1 VAIIRTAKHAF
12 GAPGIAPRWTQSAKD
27 AIGTAYS
34 AGSTVW
40 FTVSAGILNEVY
52 YPTIDRPQIRDLQ
65 YLVTDGESFFHDERR
80 HLESRLHPI
89 ADHGLGIR
97 IDNADRE
104 RRYRIVKEV
113 IADPHQ
119 PCVLIH
125 TRLEGDEELLARLRL
140 FALLAP
146 HLDVGGWENSG
157 YVAEAAGRELLTA
170 HKHGTWL
177 AMAATVPFT
186 RRSCGY
192 VGTTDGWTD
201 ISRDL
206 RMDWEF
212 DAAEDGN
219 IALVGELDT
228 RRVREF
234 TLGLAFGESLHHA
247 ATTLLQ
253 SLGFPFSQHRERFL
267 DQWGRACRRLTPLA
281 AVSGDEGRLYHASHA
296 LLLAHEDKTYPGAMI
311 ASLSIPWGEAKGDE
325 DLGGYHLVW
334 TRDMVNSTIG
344 LLACGNTE
352 TPLRA
357 LIYLACSQQ
366 PDGGFHQNFWID
378 GEPYWRGIQLDEV
391 AFPILLAWKLRQA
404 GALGDFDPYAMVLR
418 AAGYLIRKGPA
429 TPQERWEENAGYSP
443 STLASNIAALTCAA
457 GFAHERG
464 DEATATF
471 LQQHADFLEEHVE
484 AWTVTTDGTLLPG
497 VPRHYIRIHPVDPD
511 DPRPD
516 EDPNHGL
523 LTIRNRP
530 SGERAEFPA
539 KDVVD
544 AGFLELVR
552 YGIRRAGDTLVE
564 DSLRV
569 IDAILKVETPY
580 GPCWHRYNHD
590 GYGQRADGGPYQGW
604 GTGRA
609 WPLLTGER
617 GHYELA
623 AGRDVRPY
631 LRAMER
637 FATAAWL
644 LPEQVWDAPDLPQ
657 ARMFLGRPTGSP
669 MPLMWAH
676 AEYIKLL
683 RSTRDG
689 EPFDHI
695 AAVAERYQRHRP
707 ERRLEVWS
715 FERRVR
721 AVRRDAI
728 LRVEARAPFR
738 LHWTKGE
745 WPVAEDTASTPT
757 VIGIHFV
764 DIPISRGQTAPIR
777 FTFFWPEA
785 ERWEGQDFE
794 VDVEG
799 AT

>member
-1 VAIIRTAKHAF
+1 MAVVRVMRPAF

-40 FTVSAGILNEVY
+40 FTVSAGILNEAY

-65 YLVTDGESFFHDERR
+65 FLVTDGETFFHDERR
-80 HLESRLHPI
+80 HLDSVLEPLASD
-89 ADHGLGIR
+89 ALGVR
-97 IDNADRE
+97 ITNTDRAG
-104 RRYRIVKEV
+104 RYRIVKEV
-113 IADPHQ
+113 IGDPHQ
-119 PCVLIH
+119 PCVLVR
-125 TRLEGDEELLARLRL
+125 TRIEGDDAFLARLRV

-146 HLDVGGWENSG
+146 HLEVGGWENSG
-157 YVAEAAGRELLTA
+157 YVAEAAGRGILTA
-170 HKHGTWL
+170 EKRGTWL
-177 AMAATVPFT
+177 AMGATVPFV

-192 VGTTDGWTD
+192 VGTSDGWTD
-201 ISRDL
+201 LAADL

-212 DAAEDGN
+212 DVAENGN

-228 RRVREF
+228 RSASEF
-234 TLGLAFGESLHHA
+234 TLGLAFGRSLHHA
-247 ATTLLQ
+247 ATTLSQ

-267 DQWGRACRRLTPLA
+267 DQWSRASRHLTPLTPA
-281 AVSGDEGRLYHASHA
+281 SGDGGRLYHSSHA

-311 ASLSIPWGEAKGDE
+311 ASLSIPWGEVKGDE

-334 TRDMVNSTIG
+334 TRDMVNSATG
-344 LLACGNTE
+344 LLATGNSE

-378 GEPYWRGIQLDEV
+378 GQPYWRGIQLDEV
-391 AFPILLAWKLRQA
+391 AFPILLAAKLREA
-404 GALGDFDPYAMVLR
+404 EALRDFDPYPMVLR
-418 AAGYLIRKGPA
+418 AAGYLIERGPA
-429 TPQERWEENAGYSP
+429 TRQERWEENAGYSP

-457 GFAHERG
+457 VFARERG
-464 DEATATF
+464 DEATAAF
-471 LQQHADFLEEHVE
+471 LQQHADFLEAHVE

-497 VPRHYIRIHPVDPD
+497 VARHFVRITPVDPD
-511 DPRPD
+511 DPEPD
-516 EDPNHGL
+516 EDPNGGIL
-523 LTIRNRP
+523 MIRNRP
-530 SGERAEFPA
+530 PGERFAFPA

-552 YGIRRAGDTLVE
+552 YGIRKPGDPLIE

-569 IDAILKVETPY
+569 IDAALKVDTPF
-580 GPCWHRYNHD
+580 GPCWRRYNHD
-590 GYGQRADGGPYQGW
+590 GYGQRDDGGPYIGW

-623 AGRDVRPY
+623 AGRDPAAY
-631 LRAMER
+631 LHAMER
-637 FATAAWL
+637 FASAAGL
-644 LPEQVWDAPDLPQ
+644 LPEQIWNAPDLPE

-683 RSTRDG
+683 RSARDG
-689 EPFDHI
+689 EIFDRVP
-695 AAVAERYQRHRP
+695 AVAERYQARRP
-707 ERRLEVWS
+707 QPPLEVWT
-715 FERRVR
+715 FGRRVR
-721 AVRRDAI
+721 AVRPGT
-728 LRVEARAPFR
+728 RVRIQAGSPFR
-738 LHWTKGE
+738 LRWTRDQWGD
-745 WPVAEDTASTPT
+745 VEDTASRPT
-757 VIGIHFV
+757 ALGIEFV
-764 DIPISRGQTAPIR
+764 DVPVALAQTAPIR

-785 ERWEGQDFE
+785 GRWEGRDFAIS
-794 VDVEG
+794 VENRG
-799 AT
+799 

>member
-1 VAIIRTAKHAF
+1 VATLRTTKRAF

-34 AGSTVW
+34 GGSTVW
-40 FTVSAGILNEVY
+40 FTISAGILNEVY
-52 YPTIDRPQIRDLQ
+52 HPTIDRPQIRDLQ

-80 HLESRLHPI
+80 HLESRLEPL
-89 ADHGLGIR
+89 ADHGLGVR
-97 IDNADRE
+97 VTNADRDG
-104 RRYRIVKEV
+104 RYRIVKEV

-119 PCVLIH
+119 PCVLVH
-125 TRLEGDEELLARLRL
+125 TRLEGDEKLLARLHL

-146 HLDVGGWENSG
+146 HIDVGGWDNTG
-157 YVAEAAGRELLTA
+157 YVAEAAGCGLLAA

-177 AMAATVPFT
+177 TMAATVPFV
-186 RRSCGY
+186 RRSAGY

-201 ISRDL
+201 LAHDF

-212 DAAEDGN
+212 DVAENGN
-219 IALVGELDT
+219 VALVGELDI
-228 RRVREF
+228 RQSPEF
-234 TLGLAFGESLHHA
+234 TLGLAFGRSLHHA

-267 DQWGRACRRLTPLA
+267 EQWGRACRRLTPLA
-281 AVSGDEGRLYHASHA
+281 GASTDGGLLYHASHG

-311 ASLSIPWGEAKGDE
+311 ASLSIPWGEVKGDE

-334 TRDMVNSTIG
+334 TRDMVNSTTG

-378 GEPYWRGIQLDEV
+378 GEPYWSGVQLDEV
-391 AFPILLAWKLRQA
+391 AFPILLAWKLRQGA
-404 GALGDFDPYAMVLR
+404 ALGDFDPYPMVLR
-418 AAGYLIRKGPA
+418 AAGYLIGQGPV

-457 GFAHERG
+457 AFARERG
-464 DEATATF
+464 DEATAAF
-471 LQQHADFLEEHVE
+471 FQQHADFLEQHVE
-484 AWTVTTDGTLLPG
+484 AWTVTTDGTLLRG
-497 VPRHYIRIHPVDPD
+497 VTRHFIRLHPVSPD
-511 DPRPD
+511 DPQPD
-516 EDPNHGL
+516 ENPNAGL
-523 LTIRNRP
+523 IPIRNRAP
-530 SGERAEFPA
+530 GERSKFPA
-539 KDVVD
+539 KDIVD

-552 YGIRRAGDTLVE
+552 YGIRRAGDPLVE

-569 IDAILKVETPY
+569 VDTVLKVETPY
-580 GPCWHRYNHD
+580 GPCWRRYNHD

-631 LRAMER
+631 IRAMER
-637 FATAAWL
+637 FASAVGL
-644 LPEQVWDAPDLPQ
+644 LPEQVWDVPDRPE

-689 EPFDHI
+689 EVFDRI
-695 AAVAERYQRHRP
+695 PLVADRYQGRGRGRP
-707 ERRLEVWS
+707 IEIWT
-715 FERRVR
+715 FGRRVR
-721 AVRRDAI
+721 TVPHGAV
-728 LRVEARAPFR
+728 LRVEARVPFR
-738 LHWTKGE
+738 LRWTDGE
-745 WPVAEDTASTPT
+745 WAAAHDTASTPT
-757 VIGIHFV
+757 VVGIHFV
-764 DIPISRGQTAPIR
+764 DVPVADDGGAPIR
-777 FTFFWPEA
+777 FTFFWTA
-785 ERWEGQDFE
+785 AGHWEGRDFQ
-794 VDVEG
+794 VDVRRK
-799 AT
+799 

>member
-1 VAIIRTAKHAF
+1 MAVVRAVRHAF

-40 FTVSAGILNEVY
+40 FTVSAGILNEAY

-65 YLVTDGESFFHDERR
+65 FLVTDGETFFHDERR
-80 HLESRLHPI
+80 HLDSVLEPLASD
-89 ADHGLGIR
+89 ALGVR
-97 IDNADRE
+97 ITNTDRAG
-104 RRYRIVKEV
+104 RYRIVKEV
-113 IADPHQ
+113 IGDPHQ
-119 PCVLIH
+119 PCILVR
-125 TRLEGDEELLARLRL
+125 TRLEGDDAFLARLRV

-146 HLDVGGWENSG
+146 HLEVGGWENSG
-157 YVAEAAGRELLTA
+157 YVADAAGCGILTA
-170 HKHGTWL
+170 EKRGTWL
-177 AMAATVPFT
+177 AMGATVPFV

-192 VGTTDGWTD
+192 VGTSDGWTD
-201 ISRDL
+201 LAQDL

-212 DAAEDGN
+212 DVAENGN
-219 IALVGELDT
+219 VALVGELDT
-228 RRVREF
+228 TSASEF
-234 TLGLAFGESLHHA
+234 TLGLAFGRSLHHA
-247 ATTLLQ
+247 ATTLSQ

-267 DQWGRACRRLTPLA
+267 DQWSRASRHLTPLGPA
-281 AVSGDEGRLYHASHA
+281 SGDGGRLYHSSHA

-334 TRDMVNSTIG
+334 TRDMVNSATG
-344 LLACGNTE
+344 LLASGNSE

-378 GEPYWRGIQLDEV
+378 GQPYWMGIQLDEV
-391 AFPILLAWKLRQA
+391 AFPILLAAKLREA
-404 GALGDFDPYAMVLR
+404 GALRDFDPYPMVLR
-418 AAGYLIRKGPA
+418 AAGYLIERGPA
-429 TPQERWEENAGYSP
+429 TRQERWEENAGYSP

-457 GFAHERG
+457 VFARERG
-464 DEATATF
+464 DEATAAF
-471 LQQHADFLEEHVE
+471 LQQHADFLEAHVE
-484 AWTVTTDGTLLPG
+484 AWTVTTEGTLLPG
-497 VPRHYIRIHPVDPD
+497 VARHFVRITPVDPD

-516 EDPNHGL
+516 EDPNAGIL
-523 LTIRNRP
+523 AIRNQPPGQRF
-530 SGERAEFPA
+530 AFPA

-552 YGIRRAGDTLVE
+552 YGIRKPGYPLVE

-569 IDAILKVETPY
+569 IDAVLKVDTPF
-580 GPCWHRYNHD
+580 GPCWRRYNHD
-590 GYGQRADGGPYQGW
+590 GYGQRDDGAPYVGW

-623 AGRDVRPY
+623 AGRDPAPY
-631 LRAMER
+631 LHAIER
-637 FATAAWL
+637 FASAAGL
-644 LPEQVWDAPDLPQ
+644 LPEQIWDAPDLPE
-657 ARMFLGRPTGSP
+657 ARMLFGRPTGSP

-689 EPFDHI
+689 EIFDRVP
-695 AAVAERYQRHRP
+695 AVAERYQA
-707 ERRLEVWS
+707 RRSQPPFEVWT
-715 FERRVR
+715 FGRRVR
-721 AVRRDAI
+721 AVRPGT
-728 LRVEARAPFR
+728 RVRIQAGAPFR
-738 LHWTKGE
+738 LRWTRDE
-745 WPVAEDTASTPT
+745 WGNLEDTASRPT
-757 VIGIHFV
+757 ALGIEFV
-764 DIPISRGQTAPIR
+764 DVPVALAQTAPIR

-785 ERWEGQDFE
+785 GRWEGRDFAIT
-794 VDVEG
+794 VDDRG
-799 AT
+799 